1 MAYTK
6 AGQKAVDK
14 YIAKAYD
21 QFPIRFKKGERDKY
35 KEHAESKGKS
45 LNALIIELLENDMNG
60 HQSET
65 QSAGADTLEVSA
77 EVPTVPEREECENT
91 LRNEEKES
99 DILFNC
105 SKCRNE
111 YWIDVIDFENQNIN
125 FCPGC
130 GRRIKT

>member
-1 MAYTK
+1 MQTEAEK
-6 AGQKAVDK
+6 KAVAK
-14 YIAKAYD
+14 YHAKFD
-21 QFPIRFKKGERDKY
+21 DIKIRVPKGNREKFKEY
-35 KEHAESKGKS
+35 AQSKGKS

-65 QSAGADTLEVSA
+65 QSAGADTLELSA
-77 EVPTVPEREECENT
+77 AVPTVPEREECENT

-105 SKCRNE
+105 SKCRSK

-130 GRRIKT
+130 GRRIKQ